1 MTDVKKMQASDQSRG
16 LVGSIDHAPFKLGRY
31 VLFTPQVSLSEE
43 MRLKYSVSV
52 RALCNF
58 TAKHGDLDLRFTPA
72 PSAQEGMAG
81 HALVASRRHDIYQSE
96 VSLEGDYKTLTVRGR
111 ADGYDP
117 VNNQLEEVKTFRG
130 DLHNMADNKRALHWA
145 QVKIYGWLLCQAREL
160 KEINLALVYF
170 DIASMQET
178 PLVEHFTVAALKEY
192 FENQCELFLDWAVR
206 ELAHRT
212 ARDAALGALAFPHT
226 TFRPGQRELAE
237 AVFKTASN
245 GKCLLAQA
253 TTGIGK
259 TIGTVFPLLKAM
271 PKQRLDKLFFLAAKT
286 PGRKLALDAFELIG
300 KSSNDLPLRVLE
312 LVARDKSCEHPDKA
326 CHGDSCPLA
335 KGFYDRLPMARYA
348 AVQSASG
355 GALDKTALREVALTH
370 RVCPYYLAQEIAT
383 WADVVV
389 GDYNYYFDT
398 SALLHALTVSHQWR
412 VGVLVDESHN
422 MVERARSMY
431 SAALSQRQLQA
442 VHSAAPK
449 VVRRVL
455 DKLNRAFSDVH
466 KTQVDNYLVVQE
478 IPADFLKDLQQA
490 IIVITDFLMA
500 NPTRVDADLQA
511 FYFEALHF
519 ARMADSFGS
528 HSMFDITLQQD
539 EVPENTLLQITGNC
553 ATLNIRNI
561 VPAPFLNPRF
571 TAAHS
576 VALFSATLSPPEF
589 YKETLGLPLT
599 TAWID
604 VASPFLPEQ
613 LYVAAVRN
621 VSTRYN
627 DRDQSLALIASLMA
641 QQYEKMPGNYL
652 AFTSSYIYLQKLR
665 ECFNQRYA
673 HITTW
678 AQTRQMDEAQRE
690 HFLRRF
696 TTQSQG
702 IGFAVL
708 GGAFA
713 EGIDLPGARL
723 IGAFIATLGLPQ
735 VNAVNEEIKTRMSAY
750 FETQGDAADKAYNY
764 TYLYPG
770 LQKVVQAAGRV
781 IRTLDD
787 TGVIYLMDD
796 RFTRVEV
803 QMLLPAWWQINE
815 IAQFLPEKAAA
826 VPKLAFSL
834 I

>member
-1 MTDVKKMQASDQSRG
+1 M
-16 LVGSIDHAPFKLGRY
+16 
-31 VLFTPQVSLSEE
+31 
-43 MRLKYSVSV
+43 KYSVSV

-81 HALVASRRHDIYQSE
+81 HALVASRRDANYQSE
-96 VSLEGDYKTLTVRGR
+96 VGLEGDYKSLNVRGR

-117 VNNQLEEVKTFRG
+117 ANNQLEEVKTYRG
-130 DLHNMADNKRALHWA
+130 DLHSMADNKRALHWA
-145 QVKIYGWLLCQAREL
+145 QVKIYGWLLCQTRGL
-160 KEINLALVYF
+160 KDISLALVYF
-170 DIASMQET
+170 DVASTQET
-178 PLVEHFTVAALKEY
+178 PLVELFTAAALKEY
-192 FENQCELFLDWAVR
+192 FENQCELFLAWAER

-212 ARDAALGALAFPHT
+212 ARDAALSQLAFPHA
-226 TFRPGQRELAE
+226 TFRPGQRALAE
-237 AVFKTASN
+237 AVYRTASN
-245 GKCLLAQA
+245 GKCLMAQA

-271 PKQRLDKLFFLAAKT
+271 PKQQLDKLFFLAAKT
-286 PGRKLALDAFELIG
+286 PGRKLALDAFELIE
-300 KSSNDLPLRVLE
+300 KSNAHLPLRVLE
-312 LVARDKSCEHPDKA
+312 LVARDKACEHLDKA

-335 KGFYDRLPMARYA
+335 KGFYDRLPRARYA
-348 AVQSASG
+348 AVQSASE
-355 GALDKTALREVALTH
+355 GALDKTALRDVALTH
-370 RVCPYYLAQEIAT
+370 RVCPYYLAQEIAV
-383 WADVVV
+383 WSDVVV

-398 SALLHALTVSHQWR
+398 SALLHAMTVSHHWR
-412 VGVLVDESHN
+412 VSVLVDEAHN
-422 MVERARSMY
+422 MIERARSMY
-431 SAALSQRQLQA
+431 SAALSQTQLQA
-442 VHSAAPK
+442 VHATAPK
-449 VVRRVL
+449 AVRSVL

-466 KTQVDNYLVVQE
+466 KTQVEDYLVVQE
-478 IPADFLKDLQQA
+478 LPVDFLKDLQQA
-490 IIVITDFLMA
+490 ITVITDFLVA

-528 HSMFDITLQQD
+528 HSMFDITLHD
-539 EVPENTLLQITGNC
+539 DPVHENGLLQIAGGC

-604 VASPFLPEQ
+604 VASPFSHEQ

-627 DRDQSLALIASLMA
+627 DRDQSLALIANLMA
-641 QQYEKMPGNYL
+641 RQYDKTPGNYL
-652 AFTSSYIYLQKLR
+652 AFTSSYDYLQKL
-665 ECFNQRYA
+665 ENCFTQRFP

-678 AQTRQMDEAQRE
+678 AQTRQMDEAGRTK
-690 HFLRRF
+690 FLRRF

-713 EGIDLPGARL
+713 EGIDLPGTRL

-735 VNAVNEEIKTRMSAY
+735 VNAVNEEIKTRMAAY
-750 FETQGDAADKAYNY
+750 FETQGDAARKAYNY

-781 IRTLDD
+781 IRTQED

-796 RFTRVEV
+796 RFTRLEV
-803 QMLLPAWWQINE
+803 QSLLPAWWRVDEMTQT
-815 IAQFLPEKAAA
+815 LPEKEKF
-826 VPKLAFSL
+826 VTE
-834 I
+834 